1 MNRLITAAELKTAL
15 IANPNFD
22 ENIIKNIY
30 IEEAQ
35 KMHLQPIL
43 GAELFNLVVI
53 TPSSY
58 TALVSGETYNNGA
71 YTVLYEGVKNFLFYA
86 TIYEAI
92 PFIYMQLGKA
102 GVFKGM
108 VENSDRIT
116 PDELQFLRNIYL
128 NKAGIESNF
137 IMNYLND
144 NILTYPEYIGH
155 TNTTLPKFYGGILL

>member
-1 MNRLITAAELKTAL
+1 MNRLITQAELKTAL
-15 IANPNFD
+15 IASPNFD
-22 ENIIKNIY
+22 ENIIKNIH

-53 TPSSY
+53 TPASY
-58 TALVSGETYNNGA
+58 TALVSGETYSNGT
-71 YTVLYEGVKNFLFYA
+71 YNIEYEGLKKFLYYA

-108 VENSDRIT
+108 VENSERIT

-144 NILTYPEYIGH
+144 NLLTYTEYIGH
-155 TNTTLPKFYGGILL
+155 TKDSLPKFHGGILL